1 MHNQSLDQLLDMPVM
16 SKEQASQMSNLQGG
30 AQDPSDE
37 DKCQKIYLISLSN
50 CLKKDKARRDC
61 NPSERKSKTSTW
73 PRSFENIKQVE
84 LETQVKTKAKRRC

>member
-1 MHNQSLDQLLDMPVM
+1 M

-37 DKCQKIYLISLSN
+37 DKRQKIYLISLSN

-61 NPSERKSKTSTW
+61 NPSERKSKTST
-73 PRSFENIKQVE
+73 
-84 LETQVKTKAKRRC
+84 